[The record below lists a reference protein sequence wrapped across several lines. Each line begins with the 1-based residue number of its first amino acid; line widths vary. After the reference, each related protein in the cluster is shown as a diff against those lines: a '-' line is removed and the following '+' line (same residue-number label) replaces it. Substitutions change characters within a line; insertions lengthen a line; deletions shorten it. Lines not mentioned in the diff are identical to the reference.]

1 MSPSWFGLA
10 LTLAVVF
17 TGGVLGGMARYGLT
31 RLIDN
36 ARAATFA
43 ANTVACTIAG
53 LAATA
58 PIAWQLA
65 LGAGF
70 AGALST
76 WSTFSRELGDMIT
89 AGKRQQ
95 ALRYALRTAV
105 LGIVGAWFGMR
116 WGLRAFSG

>member
-1 MSPSWFGLA
+1 MASWYGLA

-17 TGGVLGGMARYGLT
+17 AGGALGGMARFALS

-53 LAATA
+53 FAATT
-58 PIAWQLA
+58 PVAWQLA

-76 WSTFSRELGDMIT
+76 WSTLARELGDLIS
-89 AGKRQQ
+89 AGRHRE

-105 LGIVGAWFGMR
+105 IGIVAAWFGMR
-116 WGLRAFSG
+116 WGLRAFAG

>member
-1 MSPSWFGLA
+1 MAKWLGLA

-17 TGGVLGGMARYGLT
+17 AGGVLGGMARFGLT
-31 RLIDN
+31 RLIHN
-36 ARAATFA
+36 THAATFA

-53 LAATA
+53 FAATA
-58 PIAWQLA
+58 PIAWQIG

>member
-1 MSPSWFGLA
+1 MASWLGLA

-17 TGGVLGGMARYGLT
+17 AGGVLGGMSRFALT

-43 ANTVACTIAG
+43 ANTVACAVAG
-53 LAATA
+53 FAATA
-58 PIAWQLA
+58 PAAWQLA

-76 WSTFSRELGDMIT
+76 WSTFARELGDLIT
-89 AGKRQQ
+89 AGRHRA

-105 LGIVGAWFGMR
+105 LGIAAAWFGMR
-116 WGLRAFSG
+116 WGLRAFGG

>member
-1 MSPSWFGLA
+1 MVSWLGLA

-17 TGGVLGGMARYGLT
+17 AGGMLGGMSRFALT
-31 RLIDN
+31 KLIGS

-43 ANTVACTIAG
+43 ANTVACTVAG
-53 LAATA
+53 FAVATPA
-58 PIAWQLA
+58 PWQIA

-76 WSTFSRELGDMIT
+76 WSTFARELGDLIT
-89 AGKRQQ
+89 AGQHRQ

-105 LGIVGAWFGMR
+105 LGIVAAWFGMR
-116 WGLRAFSG
+116 WGLRAFGG

>member
-1 MSPSWFGLA
+1 MAKWLGLA

-17 TGGVLGGMARYGLT
+17 AGGVLGGMARFGLT
-31 RLIDN
+31 RLIEN

-53 LAATA
+53 FAATA
-58 PIAWQLA
+58 PIAWQIG

>member
-1 MSPSWFGLA
+1 MASWYGLA

-17 TGGVLGGMARYGLT
+17 AGGVLGGMARFGLT

-53 LAATA
+53 FAATT
-58 PIAWQLA
+58 PVAWQLT
-65 LGAGF
+65 LGAGL

-76 WSTFSRELGDMIT
+76 WSTLARELGDLIA
-89 AGKRQQ
+89 AGRHRE

-105 LGIVGAWFGMR
+105 LGIVAVWFGMR
-116 WGLRAFSG
+116 WGLRAFAG